1 MNHVGM
7 GERTALPLAL
17 SFQTGR
23 NVVLMGGSRQ
33 AGGRRGPAPR
43 LVLVWLDRKHSEQL
57 FTWQLQASDR
67 PCISPVV

>member
-1 MNHVGM
+1 MGM
-7 GERTALPLAL
+7 GEPTALPLPCP
-17 SFQTGR
+17 SRQEE
-23 NVVLMGGSRQ
+23 MWCSWEGSRQ